1 MNKPDSVQSL
11 PVPPPRIGFTVFAAT
26 LSLNLLAL
34 ALPLVVLQ
42 VFDRVIPFAA
52 TATLFYLFV
61 GLCVVALLEFALKW
75 ARAVLLG
82 GKAEQFEIKLSEK
95 FVDATLNADPEEFR
109 KTTPASHL
117 DRLSAISQLRGHY
130 GGQARA
136 LSIDLPFTVIFVA
149 MIAMI
154 GGWLVVVPLASLALL
169 LLFKTALTRAQSK
182 VFDRRKTLDSRRYS
196 FLVEVLSQIRTLK
209 ANTMEPQMQRRYE
222 LLQEQTVDISHDVI
236 LFSGFS
242 QTFGALFS
250 QMAVAGMGLLG
261 GYLVITSHIGIAELA
276 ACMLLN
282 GRTVQPML
290 KALSLWAQS
299 ESLSMAKAKI
309 AEACDAPQRPVMTT
323 LQPDMQGQILF
334 DDLGMKHHDREEY
347 LFQGIHGEV
356 QSGECLVLDGH
367 SGSGKSTLMK
377 LILAELSPSE
387 GDILIDGE
395 PADRFANLRGAG
407 GIVYCDQNPVTFA
420 GTVLENISSFGDGEV
435 IERSLRLSE
444 QLGLDK
450 ILHRLPMGY
459 NTPIHE
465 SRALLNN
472 QNFLQ
477 AVTIVRALALR
488 PRVLLLNNVTVTM
501 DDATRSKLADVL
513 ENLKGHTTIVISST
527 DGALTQ
533 LADTRIHLETSTE
546 MLVREWDADTAE
558 DSESAQQETVEKRA
572 G

>member
-1 MNKPDSVQSL
+1 MNKVAQIASL
-11 PVPPPRIGFTVFAAT
+11 PVPPPRIGFTIFAAT

-82 GKAEQFEIKLSEK
+82 AKAEQFETKLCEK

-154 GGWLVVVPLASLALL
+154 GGWLVVVPLTSLALL

-309 AEACDAPQRPVMTT
+309 SEACNAPQRPKVATPASGIKGSV
-323 LQPDMQGQILF
+323 QF
-334 DDLGMKHHDREEY
+334 NELGMKHPDRDEY
-347 LFQGIHGEV
+347 LFRGVSGDV
-356 QSGECLVLDGH
+356 NSGECLVLEGH
-367 SGSGKSTLMK
+367 SGSGKSALMK
-377 LILAELSPSE
+377 LILAELSPTE
-387 GDILIDGE
+387 GEILIDRQ
-395 PADRFANLRGAG
+395 PAKQFAALRGLG

-420 GTVLENISSFGDGEV
+420 GTVLENISSFGDGEL
-435 IERSLRLSE
+435 IERALKLSE

-465 SRALLNN
+465 SKALLNN

-488 PRVLLLNNVTVTM
+488 PRLLLLNNVTITM
-501 DDATRSKLADVL
+501 DDATKFKLADVL
-513 ENLKGHTTIVISST
+513 ENLKGHTTIVISSM
-527 DGALTQ
+527 DDSLTR
-533 LADTRIHLETSTE
+533 LADTQIHLETSKE
-546 MLVREWDADTAE
+546 MLVREWDEDTAE
-558 DSESAQQETVEKRA
+558 DSDIAYENAVEKRA

>member
-1 MNKPDSVQSL
+1 MKSKASGQFL
-11 PVPPPRIGFTVFAAT
+11 PVPPPRIGFTIFAAS

-61 GLCVVALLEFALKW
+61 GLCVVAVLEFALKW

-82 GKAEQFEIKLSEK
+82 GKAEQFETKLCEK
-95 FVDATLNADPEEFR
+95 FVEATLNADPEEFR

-136 LSIDLPFTVIFVA
+136 LSIDLPFTAIFVA

-154 GGWLVVVPLASLALL
+154 GGWLVVVPLTSLVLL

-182 VFDRRKTLDSRRYS
+182 VFDKRKTLDSRRHS

-209 ANTMEPQMQRRYE
+209 ANTMEAQMQRRYE

-261 GYLVITSHIGIAELA
+261 GYLVIAGHIGIAELA

-299 ESLSMAKAKI
+299 ESLSMARAKI
-309 AEACDAPQRPVMTT
+309 SEACGAPQRTVE
-323 LQPDMQGQILF
+323 QMQKSAIRGRIEF
-334 DDLGMKHHDREEY
+334 DELGMRHPDRDEY
-347 LFQGIHGEV
+347 LFRSVNGEV
-356 QSGECLVLDGH
+356 TQGDCLVLDGH
-367 SGSGKSTLMK
+367 SGSGKSTVMK
-377 LILAELSPSE
+377 LLLAELSPTE
-387 GDILIDGE
+387 GHLLIDGE
-395 PADRFANLRGAG
+395 PAAHFAASRGPG
-407 GIVYCDQNPVTFA
+407 GIVYCGENPVTFA
-420 GTVLENISSFGDGEV
+420 GTVLENISSFGDGEL
-435 IERSLRLSE
+435 IERALKLSE

-465 SRALLNN
+465 SKALLNN

-488 PRVLLLNNVTVTM
+488 PRILLLNNVTITM
-501 DDATRSKLADVL
+501 DEATQVKLAAVL

-533 LADTRIHLETSTE
+533 LADTRIHLETSQE
-546 MLVREWDADTAE
+546 MLVREWDDDRADDIDGAVLG
-558 DSESAQQETVEKRA
+558 AARKRV